1 MKYLENSIIRCTFA
15 KVIKICVEMEL
26 NKELGKWLLFHK
38 NKKYDDNSCVH
49 IRMRFGSYCLYFRY
63 IPGQKKLRKQFLN
76 KSKERR
82 VPDDTLRFLFAE

>member
-1 MKYLENSIIRCTFA
+1 
-15 KVIKICVEMEL
+15 MEL
-26 NKELGKWLLFHK
+26 NKELGKWLLFQK

-63 IPGQKKLRKQFLN
+63 ILGQKKLRKQFLN